1 MMKRNIFIDLP
12 KDNFIDKTIKV
23 ISPEWYLRRYRAKM
37 STALAG
43 AYIGARTDRRQTTM
57 WKTSSGDPDA
67 DILSDLPAL
76 RERSRDLIR
85 NSPLATGAINTV
97 ASNVVGTGLK
107 LQSRI
112 NRRILNISDEQAE
125 EWESTTEEEFALWA
139 ESKECDIARTL
150 KFNDIQKLVFRQTLE
165 NGDVFC
171 LTPRIDRSGSPYSLK
186 LHVVEADRISNENDQ
201 RDTLTLSGGIEKDEN
216 GAPKTYHIR
225 DVHPGNI
232 LGITNKTWQKIPAF
246 GNATGLRN
254 ILHLYDVLRP
264 SQTRGVPYLAPVIEH
279 LKQLDKYMEAELM
292 ATVVSAMLTVFIKTE
307 METDL
312 APMTPLTETT
322 GTTSDKDFK
331 LASGAILS
339 LAPGESVDT
348 VNPNRPNTGFD
359 AFVMAILR
367 QIGTALEIPFE
378 ILIKHFTA
386 SYSASRAALLEA
398 WRFFRGRRKWLA
410 SNFCQEIYEIWLYE
424 AIASGRISAPGY
436 FSDPLIKRAYAGSV
450 WIGDAPG
457 QIDPE
462 KEVNAAEKRL
472 SLGLSTVDE
481 ETVLIS
487 GGDFESNY
495 PRVVKEIGMFKKAG
509 MQHPAVAEKVEAVE
523 AMPAIDKGGDKEDET
538 LTSD

>member
-1 MMKRNIFIDLP
+1 MKRNISIDLP
-12 KDNFIDKTIKV
+12 KDNLIDKTIKAL
-23 ISPEWYLRRYRAKM
+23 SPEWYLRRYRAKM

-57 WKTSSGDPDA
+57 WKTSSGDADA

-76 RERSRDLIR
+76 RERSRDMIR

-125 EWESTTEEEFALWA
+125 EWESKTEEEFALWS
-139 ESKECDIARTL
+139 ESKECDISRTL

-216 GAPKTYHIR
+216 GAPKIYHIR

-232 LGITNKTWQKIPAF
+232 LGITNKTWQKIVAF
-246 GNATGLRN
+246 GNTTGLRN
-254 ILHLYDVLRP
+254 VLHLYDVLRP
-264 SQTRGVPYLAPVIEH
+264 GQTRGVPYLAPVIEH

-307 METDL
+307 QETDL

-322 GTTSDKDFK
+322 GTTADKDFK

-348 VNPNRPNTGFD
+348 VNPNRPNQGFD
-359 AFVMAILR
+359 AFVMAVLR

-424 AIASGRISAPGY
+424 AIASGRIAAPGY

-457 QIDPE
+457 QIDPL
-462 KEVNAAEKRL
+462 KEVDAAEKRL
-472 SLGLSTVDE
+472 ALGLSTVDE

-509 MQHPAVAEKVEAVE
+509 MQHPAVAEKVEAVV
-523 AMPAIDKGGDKEDET
+523 MPADNKGGDKEDET
-538 LTSD
+538 LTGD